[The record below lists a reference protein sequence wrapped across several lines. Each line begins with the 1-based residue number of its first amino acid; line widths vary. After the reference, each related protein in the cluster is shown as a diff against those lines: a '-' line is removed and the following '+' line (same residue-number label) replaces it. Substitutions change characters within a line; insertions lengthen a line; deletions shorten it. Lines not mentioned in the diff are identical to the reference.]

1 MTIAVWVRSFLFD
14 RFPADADFR
23 DTGTN
28 RVRVS
33 WTVRVDGG
41 TRQNSPYIISIA
53 PVVRALWETSEAG
66 EQREIAERIA
76 QLIDARWASYNP
88 VRRQVDVEQFVVAI
102 DSADV
107 RQGLQSTRTKLSGG

>member
-1 MTIAVWVRSFLFD
+1 MTLAAWLRSFLFD

-66 EQREIAERIA
+66 EQREIAERFA
-76 QLIDARWASYNP
+76 QLVDARWVSYDP
-88 VRRQVDVEQFVVAI
+88 LRRQVDIEQFVVAI
-102 DSADV
+102 DSGDF
-107 RQGLQSTRTKLSGG
+107 RQSLQSTRPE

>member
-1 MTIAVWVRSFLFD
+1 MTLAAWLRSFLFD

-76 QLIDARWASYNP
+76 QLVDARWVSYDP
-88 VRRQVDVEQFVVAI
+88 LRRQVDIEQFVVAI
-102 DSADV
+102 DSGDF
-107 RQGLQSTRTKLSGG
+107 RQSLQSTRPE